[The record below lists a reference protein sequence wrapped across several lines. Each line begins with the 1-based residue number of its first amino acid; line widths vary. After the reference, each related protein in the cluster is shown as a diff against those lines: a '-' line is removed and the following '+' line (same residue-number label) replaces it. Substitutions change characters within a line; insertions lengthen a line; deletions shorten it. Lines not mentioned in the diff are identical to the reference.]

1 MGGTQKRNK
10 DSIFYEGDAVCHT
23 CHQHECQC
31 DANSRKAPDAPEV
44 SNFGLWKNSIL
55 AGKEQKAKKKA
66 SVKES
71 VTDYN
76 PPSQGGT
83 RKELLAKLKSAKT
96 AAEKSDLSARARK
109 AGASQDELKSAS
121 VDESTSESWSIR
133 FTDGGKEERMTIKAA
148 TNKEALKKWRAKKP
162 DAEIIGI
169 SRAKQVDESDNSF
182 IVSTLRSAWNNIDRI
197 DPDNPHYNKLIRLLD
212 SLSQETLQELVD
224 AKIKFVS
231 NLARNRIKKS
241 LDEGSDERLA
251 DLSKISTAKLQEL
264 VSLHRHAGGNNP
276 LAAKAAKRGAEEL
289 LKRGIRV
296 PMDET
301 SDSDLNEYVGQDI
314 VGGIKRMAKGKPSAG
329 KVAQNHLRQ
338 ASSYDHMSDIQ
349 NTLQNTNAKS
359 GYDQLAKREREKGE
373 RIKRTFGETAA
384 KEYDHLASD
393 ETQRNLKKMADRHG
407 KEEWSL
413 DQLKALG
420 KKLSGSDKKSQ
431 RVDEL
436 GNSLMPGGQRP
447 LKLAEQD
454 FILNPHDVRRSSLD
468 IVPKIDPR
476 QDREIEM
483 ACSDLFQAAK
493 NAREVM
499 QLIKSIPEEVGLE
512 AWVQEKIIKASD
524 YLNTVREYLEGQQ
537 AKSMMS
543 GTVSLGNMLDEST
556 SENPLESALTR
567 RIMSQHTDVLQRF
580 GPVAVTQAIEDVA
593 SDYSPDDELGTS
605 DVSAYV
611 RRVLSYLDNN
621 FDDRQ
626 VNEDADIDSSI
637 KEIKKQAIK
646 LAKSIGGDENA
657 EQAIDAV
664 TAEINGEVSE
674 SVALAA
680 TTALAAGG
688 ASVAGMIAVKLVS
701 MIQQIRDR
709 VADKREE
716 RQRLESELAKVQQYL
731 VTQGA

>member
-1 MGGTQKRNK
+1 MSDIKKLLDTLSEMATTSGSVASVAAPMGGTQKRNK
-10 DSIFYEGDAVCHT
+10 DSIFYEGDAVCPV

-121 VDESTSESWSIR
+121 VDESTTESWSIR

-169 SRAKQVDESDNSF
+169 SRAKPV
-182 IVSTLRSAWNNIDRI
+182 
-197 DPDNPHYNKLIRLLD
+197 
-212 SLSQETLQELVD
+212 
-224 AKIKFVS
+224 
-231 NLARNRIKKS
+231 
-241 LDEGSDERLA
+241 DEGSDERLA

-296 PMDET
+296 PMDE
-301 SDSDLNEYVGQDI
+301 DSQQWKSMDKAWYKNSRGNWVQVDVSQVDQEKSIAVIDGPGIEY
-314 VGGIKRMAKGKPSAG
+314 R
-329 KVAQNHLRQ
+329 KV
-338 ASSYDHMSDIQ
+338 SF
-349 NTLQNTNAKS
+349 
-359 GYDQLAKREREKGE
+359 DQLQRQRPSNVSEV
-373 RIKRTFGETAA
+373 A

-420 KKLSGSDKKSQ
+420 KKLAGSDKKSQ

-543 GTVSLGNMLDEST
+543 GSVSLGNMLDEGA

-593 SDYSPDDELGTS
+593 SDFSPDDELGTS

-621 FDDRQ
+621 FDERQ

-657 EQAIDAV
+657 EQAIDTV

-674 SVALAA
+674 SLAVA
-680 TTALAAGG
+680 ALSAGG
-688 ASVAGMIAVKLVS
+688 ATVASMIAMKLVS
-701 MIQQIRDR
+701 MIQQIRER

-716 RQRLESELAKVQQYL
+716 RQRLESELSKVQQYL

>member
-1 MGGTQKRNK
+1 MSDIKKLLDTLSEMATTSGSVATVAAPMGGTQKRNK

-31 DANSRKAPDAPEV
+31 DANSRRAPDAPAV

-55 AGKEQKAKKKA
+55 AGKEQKAKKKS

-83 RKELLAKLKSAKT
+83 RKELLAKLRSAKT
-96 AAEKSDLSARARK
+96 AAEKSDLSTRARK

-121 VDESTSESWSIR
+121 VDESTTESWSIR
-133 FTDGGKEERMTIKAA
+133 FMNGGKEERMTIKAA

-169 SRAKQVDESDNSF
+169 SRAKQV
-182 IVSTLRSAWNNIDRI
+182 
-197 DPDNPHYNKLIRLLD
+197 
-212 SLSQETLQELVD
+212 
-224 AKIKFVS
+224 
-231 NLARNRIKKS
+231 
-241 LDEGSDERLA
+241 DEGSDERLA

-301 SDSDLNEYVGQDI
+301 SDSDLNEYVSQDI
-314 VGGIKRMAKGKPSAG
+314 VGGIKRMAKGKPSVG
-329 KVAQNHLRQ
+329 KVAQNHLRKAQ
-338 ASSYDHMSDIQ
+338 SADFMSDIH

-359 GYDQLAKREREKGE
+359 EYDRLAKREREKGE
-373 RIKRTFGETAA
+373 RIKRTFGEASA
-384 KEYDHLASD
+384 KDYDHLASD

-420 KKLSGSDKKSQ
+420 KKLAGSDKKSQ

-543 GTVSLGNMLDEST
+543 GTVSLGNMLDESV

-593 SDYSPDDELGTS
+593 SDYSPDEELGTS

-646 LAKSIGGDENA
+646 LAKSISGDENA
-657 EQAIDAV
+657 EQAIDTV

-674 SVALAA
+674 SLDLAMSA
-680 TTALAAGG
+680 ALAAGG
-688 ASVAGMIAVKLVS
+688 ATVASMIAMKLVS

-709 VADKREE
+709 VADNREE
-716 RQRLESELAKVQQYL
+716 RQRLEAELSKVQQYL